1 MRRVGFLFRPVL
13 EWLESRWTPSATI
26 PPPPAAAGL
35 TIALATPSLAG
46 ARPAALSGDV
56 GVLDRVFAAGWG
68 KGADFEQMP
77 PPPAPKKFSLGLLAG
92 AGQQPPA
99 LDLPP
104 LADFLDPGLLP
115 NDEDTC
121 WRDRLFVEA
130 PLSCYETPPESS
142 SVLPEDCSIVVAA

>member
-1 MRRVGFLFRPVL
+1 MRRVAGFFRPVV
-13 EWLESRWTPSATI
+13 EWLESRWTPSATLT
-26 PPPPAAAGL
+26 PPPAVAGI
-35 TIALATPSLAG
+35 TIAVAAPSSIA
-46 ARPAALSGDV
+46 APPAARTGDV
-56 GVLDRVFAAGWG
+56 EVLDRVFAADFVMR
-68 KGADFEQMP
+68 ADFEQMP
-77 PPPAPKKFSLGLLAG
+77 PPPAPRKFTIGLLAG
-92 AGQQPPA
+92 AAQQPPA

-142 SVLPEDCSIVVAA
+142 SVLPEDCSIVVAT